1 MKKAEDVL
9 DTLYNFTES
18 QKMKL
23 ESLAAQINS
32 IKDAKISIDTY
43 NTLTNVFQEV
53 HMLRDNITIRL
64 LASMKRGDILG

>member
-1 MKKAEDVL
+1 MKRAEEVL
-9 DTLYNFTES
+9 DSLYNFTES

-23 ESLAAQINS
+23 ESLAAQITS

-64 LASMKRGDILG
+64 LASMKRGDIL